1 MKKVHF
7 KTNVLLKDILGQKL
21 INDDNVA
28 IHELVKN
35 SIDAKSSKVKIL
47 FINLKNNSDDLI
59 NNRSKYIEKSSKI
72 IIQDFGIG
80 MSIDDLENKWLNI
93 AYSSKKEEKKEEKNI
108 AGEKGIGR
116 FSCDRLG
123 EYLDLYTKTKNDN
136 KIHHLKIDW
145 KDFEIQNQSEL
156 EIQKIDMSLDESIP
170 LDKFKETTGFE
181 PFESGTILEVSKLRN
196 YWLYPEKNNK
206 FNYDKLISLKTSLE
220 KLINPSQ
227 LNKKNIEIQLK
238 ILDLDEKDFSNSKES
253 KENYKFLNSP
263 VENKIF
269 QKLFF
274 RTTSIEAEISE
285 DGKTITTILKDKNN
299 IIFKLIENNIFS
311 ELKDIKIVLYFLNQY
326 SKSYFKRQTGKD
338 SVRFGS
344 VFLFMDG
351 YRISP
356 FGEFGNDWLGLEV
369 RKGQG
374 RARFLGT
381 RDIIGRIER
390 NDETNF
396 EIVSNREGLVK
407 NKAYSQ
413 LVGRDSDDFKNSFYY
428 LIFRKFEKFVVDGLD
443 WDRIHKK
450 SNFEENA
457 DVEDIDKK
465 ETKDFIRDYEK
476 KIFLDGWN
484 YNPDEEIYAETQI
497 DKNRRIA
504 ELINS
509 IISITSKKENII
521 SIYINEEILK
531 NLASDNIEKTKE
543 IIDTFSK
550 YDSNKILDKKTSF
563 QLKDLEKL
571 YYQLKQQ
578 KETYYEEQQEAKKES
593 KKETEKRI
601 IAETERKK
609 AKEEAETERK
619 AKEEAEKNLNEKEK
633 KNKFFI
639 GLIGKD
645 KEDIIKLQHQI
656 GISTANIE
664 NIVLD
669 LKERIDY
676 SEEINNDYL
685 KQMISDVL
693 RENQKISSIASFIT
707 QADYNLMGESIN
719 GDLVNFIYEYL
730 NEISKIRNS
739 NEIKFNISKTKNK
752 FNINF
757 IPLDITILIDNLV
770 SNSIKANA
778 KNLYF
783 DLKTEENTLL
793 FIIEDD
799 GRGINNEDKNKIFD
813 FGYTTTSG
821 SGIGLSHI
829 KEILEENNSSIEL
842 EKTEGGVKFK
852 IIFNK

>member
-381 RDIIGRIER
+381 RDIIGRIEI